1 MVDSRVTTDTT
12 GFYEEAVNEIAWAKD
27 EPDWLRRRRAEA
39 WTAWQSLPMPSRKDE
54 EWRRTDISGL
64 DLDAVIPF
72 LNESERV
79 DRQEDLHEALA
90 ASVED
95 KGERGGL
102 LAHSNSAPS
111 FGELSAELAA
121 KGVIFTD
128 MDTAVREHSELLKQ
142 HLNSAVSLTESKFAA
157 LHGAFWS
164 GGAFLYVPR
173 NVQVDLPLHFV
184 TWANRQGVAV
194 MPHILAV
201 AETGAAVTLV
211 NESVSAE
218 DGAPGLVNGVAEL
231 VLGAGAQLRYVSLQ
245 RWGSTVSAFSH
256 TRALVHRDAALSS
269 LTVVLGSRFTKAW
282 LDASLQE
289 PGATARMG
297 GVMFAGAK
305 QRFHHHTV
313 QDHRSPDT
321 TSDLL
326 YKVVLAG
333 AARSEYSGLIK
344 VHEGAQRTDAYQ
356 ANRNL
361 SLSSEAR
368 ADAIP
373 KLEIEANDVRCTHG
387 ATVGPIDEEQ
397 LFYLMARG
405 LDRRSAQRMIVRG
418 FFEPAL
424 ERIPLEDLRD
434 TVRRAIE
441 SKLSAVAV

>member
-1 MVDSRVTTDTT
+1 VDSRVSTDTR
-12 GFYEEAVNEIAWAKD
+12 GFSEEAINEISWAKD

-39 WTAWQSLPMPSRKDE
+39 WAAWQSMPMPSRKDE

-64 DLDAVIPF
+64 DLDSVIPF
-72 LNESERV
+72 LNESSGVES
-79 DRQEDLHEALA
+79 QEDLPEALR
-90 ASVED
+90 ASLED
-95 KGERGGL
+95 TGERGGL
-102 LAHSNSAPS
+102 VVHGNSAPS
-111 FGELSAELAA
+111 FRQMSVDLAGR
-121 KGVIFTD
+121 GVIFTD
-128 MDTAVREHSELLKQ
+128 MDTAVREHPELLKQ
-142 HLNSAVSLTESKFAA
+142 HLNSAVSVTESKFAA

-173 NVQVDLPLHFV
+173 NVQVDLPLHFA
-184 TWANRQGVAV
+184 TWADRPGIAS
-194 MPHILAV
+194 MPHILVV

-211 NESVSAE
+211 HESVSPE
-218 DGAPGLVNGVAEL
+218 GGDPGLVNGSAEL
-231 VLGAGAQLRYVSLQ
+231 VLGAGAHLRYVSLQ
-245 RWGSTVSAFSH
+245 RWGNSVSAFGH
-256 TRALVHRDAALSS
+256 TRALIHRDAEFSS
-269 LTVVLGSRFTKAW
+269 LTVVLGSRFTKSW
-282 LDASLQE
+282 LDASLRE
-289 PGATARMG
+289 PGASAKMG
-297 GVMFAGAK
+297 GVMFAGGR

-313 QDHRSPDT
+313 QDHQSPDT
-321 TSDLL
+321 ASDLL
-326 YKVVLAG
+326 YKVALAG
-333 AARSEYSGLIK
+333 EARSEYSGLIR

-361 SLSSEAR
+361 ALSSDAR

-424 ERIPLEDLRD
+424 ERIPLEELRD

>member
-1 MVDSRVTTDTT
+1 MVDSKTTIDAK
-12 GFYEEAVNEIAWAKD
+12 GFSEEAVNEIAWSKD

-39 WTAWQSLPMPSRKDE
+39 WAAWQSLPMPSRKDE

-64 DLDAVIPF
+64 DLESVVPF
-72 LNESERV
+72 LAESHRV
-79 DRQEDLHEALA
+79 ESQEALPEA
-90 ASVED
+90 LRASLDE
-95 KGERGGL
+95 GAGRGGL
-102 LAHSNSAPS
+102 LVHGNSSPI
-111 FGELSAELAA
+111 FRQLSADVSA

-128 MDTAVREHSELLKQ
+128 MDTAVREHPDLLKQ
-142 HLNSAVSLTESKFAA
+142 HMNSAVSPAESKFAA

-173 NVQVDLPLHFV
+173 NVDVSVPLHFV
-184 TWANRQGVAV
+184 TWAERSGLAV
-194 MPHILAV
+194 MPHILVV
-201 AETGAAVTLV
+201 AETGASVTLV
-211 NESVSAE
+211 VDSTSSEGS
-218 DGAPGLVNGVAEL
+218 DPGLVNGAVEL
-231 VLGAGAQLRYVSLQ
+231 VLGAGARLNYVSLQ
-245 RWGSTVSAFSH
+245 RWGSTVSAFGH
-256 TRALVHRDAALSS
+256 TRALVHRDAQLSS
-269 LTVVLGSRFTKAW
+269 LAVVLGSRFTKSW
-282 LDASLQE
+282 LDASLRE
-289 PGATARMG
+289 PGASARMG
-297 GVMFAGAK
+297 GVMFAGGR

-326 YKVVLAG
+326 YKAALAG
-333 AARSEYSGLIK
+333 EARSEYSGLIK

-361 SLSSEAR
+361 SLSSDAR

-405 LDRRSAQRMIVRG
+405 LDRNSAQRMIVRG

-424 ERIPLEDLRD
+424 ERIPLEELRE

-441 SKLSAVAV
+441 VKLSAVTV